1 LAFSFLTR
9 WSIALKNQKGSKSR
23 GEEGQYSIDPF
34 YESLITAERALRFK
48 KIVLK
53 SANRQIKEVI
63 VIILAKQIAKTQHC
77 HNNCA

>member
-1 LAFSFLTR
+1 LKFHILAFSFLTR
-9 WSIALKNQKGSKSR
+9 WGIALKNQKGNL
-23 GEEGQYSIDPF
+23 EEKKVTPF

-63 VIILAKQIAKTQHC
+63 IIIIYS
-77 HNNCA
+77 